1 MPKLTTVPCL
11 FFKGKRSMSKFMGYP
26 VQRKDNIEEE
36 NDPVWYCNPNSFGWE
51 LVSASSYKSNV
62 DKYYDG
68 GLGKYPLQHPPELT
82 GDEDVVYPRPVP
94 KDIIVSYVPGEELL
108 EYEKE
113 YLRAYCRG
121 CNSSNKACQNTCKEP
136 NPSMHDS
143 SVFEDPLDTVPCAAD
158 QGKTIGQKTRKSTS
172 LYWYCSTLKSVWM
185 MVDRTS
191 VSLDADKQYTKQLV
205 FTEAPTT
212 NCACTGLPECVACT
226 DALCLTTCYERSAG
240 CPPCDTK
247 TKPKVESIRIG
258 TSVEAPKIGT
268 IASVETAMLST
279 VKVATVGVAKGRANL
294 QKN

>member
-26 VQRKDNIEEE
+26 MQSYDGW
-36 NDPVWYCNPNSFGWE
+36 DHDSVWYCNPNSFGWE

-62 DKYYDG
+62 DKYYAG
-68 GLGKYPLQHPPELT
+68 GLGKYPLQHLT
-82 GDEDVVYPRPVP
+82 GLMENDRVYPRPVP

-108 EYEKE
+108 EYEKKHP
-113 YLRAYCRG
+113 YTFCRN
-121 CNSSNKACQNTCKEP
+121 CKPSNKACQNTCKEP
-136 NPSMHDS
+136 NS
-143 SVFEDPLDTVPCAAD
+143 SERDGRELEDPLDTVPCAAD
-158 QGKTIGQKTRKSTS
+158 QGKAIGQETRKDPT

-191 VSLDADKQYTKQLV
+191 VSLDANKRYTRLPD

-268 IASVETAMLST
+268 IASVETAMPST